1 MTLWVKICGVT
12 TVDDA
17 CAAVGAGADALGVN
31 FVETSRRRCSVEAA
45 ARIVESVPPRI
56 RVYGVFAGSTREWV
70 AEVIER
76 TAIGGVQFH
85 GDEPEEDLLGW
96 PVPVIRA
103 VAVRDESDVRT
114 AMDRAGRVPG
124 GRRRVLLDS
133 ARGGGSGVPFDH
145 AAMERARLDL
155 STTIVAGGL
164 TPSNVA
170 AVIGRL
176 KPWGVD
182 VAGGVEAGEPGV
194 KVHSLIEEF
203 VSNARSA

>member
-12 TVDDA
+12 TVADA
-17 CAAVGAGADALGVN
+17 RAAVRAGADALGVN
-31 FVETSRRRCSVEAA
+31 FVETSRRRCSLDAA
-45 ARIVESVPPRI
+45 AQIVESVPPAV
-56 RVYGVFAGSTREWV
+56 RVYGVFAGSTREQI
-70 AEVIER
+70 ADVIKR

-85 GDEPEEDLLGW
+85 GEEPDDDLLGW

-103 VAVRDESDVRT
+103 VAVRDESDVRS
-114 AMDRAGRVPG
+114 AMERAGRVPG
-124 GRRRVLLDS
+124 GRCRVLLDS

-145 AAMERARLDL
+145 AAMQRAGLDL
-155 STTIVAGGL
+155 SETIVAGGL
-164 TPSNVA
+164 TPANVA
-170 AVIGRL
+170 DVIGRL

-182 VAGGVEAGEPGV
+182 VAGGVEGGEPGV